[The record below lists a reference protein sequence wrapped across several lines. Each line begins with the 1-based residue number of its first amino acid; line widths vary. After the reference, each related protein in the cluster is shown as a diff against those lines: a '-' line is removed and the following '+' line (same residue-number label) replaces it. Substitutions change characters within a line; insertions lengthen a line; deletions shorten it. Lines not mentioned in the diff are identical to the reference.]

1 MKNFTAITLLCLLTA
16 SCGITQ
22 KRPDDKQIRLIFYNE
37 LNLATDNKESRCD
50 YLGEIIGSQGHWY
63 DYLFIS
69 NANLTQGALNDIYN
83 KADKLGA
90 NVVYINDHIP
100 FATSVTFYGQAYA
113 CEYDAR

>member
-1 MKNFTAITLLCLLTA
+1 MNNFTAITRLCLLTT
-16 SCGITQ
+16 SCSVTQ
-22 KRPDDKQIRLIFYNE
+22 KRLHEKQIRLIFDNE
-37 LNLATDNKESRCD
+37 LNLATDNKVSRYDC
-50 YLGEIIGSQGHWY
+50 LGEVIGSQGHWY

-69 NANLTQGALNDIYN
+69 NADLTQGALNDIYN

-90 NVVYINDHIP
+90 NVVTINDHIP